1 MKKETQKMGKM
12 KKFEVIQLNNVL
24 SGIKIGKVSKDSAF
38 ALVDVKVELSG
49 YVKEFEET
57 RKTAA
62 EEFKP
67 EGLKGEGVDDAV
79 DETTKNLQKKWNMKV
94 AEYLNKR
101 MDEEVEVKLAT
112 LPKDDV
118 YELAK
123 DNGLTIQDIEILM
136 VLVG

>member
-67 EGLKGEGVDDAV
+67 EGLKGEGMDEAV
-79 DETTKNLQKKWNMKV
+79 DETTKSLQKKWNMKV

-112 LPKDDV
+112 LPKDEV

>member
-112 LPKDDV
+112 LPKDEV